1 MAVRTS
7 TGNYSP
13 SALIP
18 WASTVNVGQTE
29 ERSITV
35 LGILTGVTSTAS
47 RTTSTTFDSTEAALW
62 VYQGQAN
69 IQSWAASS
77 LVIAGF
83 LISSNGQIWRS
94 LSNRV
99 TGLTLDASELT
110 NWVAEPTYRNGGQI
124 VLSNFAANG
133 SIGTA
138 ATTVDVV
145 TSYLFN
151 QTTAGITLTLPT
163 PTFSGL
169 SKVVRLINVPIAG
182 AVPFTVGPATLGVG
196 ETRWAL
202 WNTVAWTLMIST
214 ASPSSS
220 DISLSM
226 A

>member
-7 TGNYSP
+7 TGSYSP
-13 SALIP
+13 SALTP
-18 WASTVNVGQTE
+18 WSSTVNVGQTE

-47 RTTSTTFDSTEAALW
+47 RTTGATFDSTEAAQW

-69 IQSWAASS
+69 IQAWAASS

-151 QTTAGITLTLPT
+151 QTTPGIALTLPT
-163 PTFSGL
+163 PTFSGI
-169 SKVVRLINVPIAG
+169 SKVIRLINVPIAG
-182 AVPFTVGPATLGVG
+182 AVSVTVGPATLGVG

-202 WNTVAWTLMIST
+202 WNTQTWTLMIPT
-214 ASPSSS
+214 VVAAS